1 MIHEITLA
9 DPAEPI
15 APPEKVLRVSAVED
29 LAFIDIV
36 RSDGDGKSETFTTLA
51 SMTVS
56 LPALREALDLLRHD
70 VDRENQRP
78 RDGKTTRSARIDGQ
92 RIGLMPL

>member
-9 DPAEPI
+9 DPSEPM
-15 APPEKVLRVSAVED
+15 APPEKVLRVSAVQD
-29 LAFIDIV
+29 LAFIDIL
-36 RSDGDGKSETFTTLA
+36 RSEGDGKVETLTTIT

-70 VDRENQRP
+70 VDRENCRP
-78 RDGKTTRSARIDGQ
+78 ADGKTTRSAKLDGV
-92 RIGLMPL
+92 RFGLMPL

>member
-9 DPAEPI
+9 DPVEPM
-15 APPEKVLRVSAVED
+15 APPKQVLRVSAVQD

-36 RSDGDGKSETFTTLA
+36 KLGGDGKTETFTTIA

-70 VDRENQRP
+70 VDRENCRP
-78 RDGKTTRSARIDGQ
+78 ADGKTMRSAKLDGL
-92 RIGLMPL
+92 RFGLLPL

>member
-1 MIHEITLA
+1 VIHEITLA
-9 DPAEPI
+9 NPAEPI
-15 APPEKVLRVSAVED
+15 APPETVLSVSAVED
-29 LAFIDIV
+29 LAFIDIK
-36 RSDGDGKSETFTTLA
+36 RLEGDGRSETFTTVA

-78 RDGKTTRSARIDGQ
+78 KDGKTTRSAKIDGP
-92 RIGLMPL
+92 RFGVMPL